1 MESNGPADRAPELVV
16 EKLALGEASAEQ
28 AQRASPADKAR
39 AAALRSDNAEI
50 LARYPAHQQA
60 VQIRHRAAAS
70 APPPTRRWLWV
81 PAVATAAGVL
91 LIVAGPLRPG
101 ERGGQPVTGGP
112 GEPTGPAEV
121 RLKGSGP
128 RLLVFRKQGEQA
140 AQLRPGSEAQAGD
153 LIQLG
158 YLASGQRYGVIV
170 SVDARGGATL
180 HFPATPAASLELQ
193 RSGPTLL
200 EQAFQLDDAPAFER
214 FFLVTTDEAHRAAL
228 TTALVLEQARA
239 LAADPRAA
247 ETRPLALPPALH
259 QESFLLR
266 KKARPL

>member
-1 MESNGPADRAPELVV
+1 MESNGPRDRAPELVV

-28 AQRASPADKAR
+28 TQRATPADLAR
-39 AAALRSDNAEI
+39 AAALRVENAEI
-50 LARYPAHQQA
+50 LARYPAHQLA
-60 VQIRHRAAAS
+60 VQIRHRAAQRRPA
-70 APPPTRRWLWV
+70 ARRWLWV
-81 PAVATAAGVL
+81 PALATAAGVV

-101 ERGGQPVTGGP
+101 ERGSDGP
-112 GEPTGPAEV
+112 GVSARPDEV

-180 HFPATPAASLELQ
+180 HFPAAPEAPVELQ
-193 RSGPTLL
+193 RGGPTLL
-200 EQAFQLDDAPAFER
+200 AQAFQLDDAPAFER
-214 FFLVTTDEAHRAAL
+214 FFLVTTDEAHRTAL
-228 TTALVLEQARA
+228 TAALVLDMARV
-239 LAADPRAA
+239 LAADPHAA
-247 ETRPLALPPALH
+247 ETQPLRLPPGLH

-266 KKARPL
+266 KRARQLQ

>member
-28 AQRASPADKAR
+28 AQRATPADKAR

-70 APPPTRRWLWV
+70 APPASRRWLWV

-101 ERGGQPVTGGP
+101 ERGGGPVAGGP
-112 GEPTGPAEV
+112 GEAAGPSEV

-170 SVDARGGATL
+170 SIDARGGATL
-180 HFPATPAASLELQ
+180 HFPAAPAASLELQ
-193 RSGPTLL
+193 RAGPTLL
-200 EQAFQLDDAPAFER
+200 AQAFQLDDAPAFER
-214 FFLVTTDEAHRAAL
+214 FFLVTADEAHRAAL
-228 TTALVLEQARA
+228 TPVLVLEQARA

-247 ETRPLALPPALH
+247 ETRQLALPPALH

>member
-1 MESNGPADRAPELVV
+1 MESNGPRDRAPELVV

-28 AQRASPADKAR
+28 AQRATPADKAR
-39 AAALRSDNAEI
+39 AAALGSDNAEI
-50 LARYPAHQQA
+50 LARYPAHQLA
-60 VQIRHRAAAS
+60 VQIRHRAAHHAPS
-70 APPPTRRWLWV
+70 AARRWLWV
-81 PAVATAAGVL
+81 PALCTAAGVL

-101 ERGGQPVTGGP
+101 ERGGRAVTDGP
-112 GEPTGPAEV
+112 GEPAGSAGV

-128 RLLVFRKQGEQA
+128 RLLIFRKQGEQA

-180 HFPATPAASLELQ
+180 HFPAAPAASLELQ
-193 RSGPTLL
+193 RGGPTLL
-200 EQAFQLDDAPAFER
+200 DQAFQLDDAPAFER
-214 FFLVTTDEAHRAAL
+214 FFLVTADEASRAAL
-228 TTALVLEQARA
+228 TPALVLAQARA

-266 KKARPL
+266 KKSRQP